1 MTDSTSGYSSS
12 NSLQVKQNSASKRK
26 DSYPRDTFR
35 NQQGISKRRSSSF
48 TSTSSPWFRRNS
60 LLSPAMVQNENI
72 SVYDSPNYY
81 SHSSSYNIISLKEC
95 QGFIFNQDLFASP
108 YQQQKSLA
116 NEKKMR
122 AMSGSKSSS
131 NSALGSRS
139 ASRSCSQSQASSAA
153 NTPLYSRMA
162 SPKSQQRRHT
172 SYHDPRPSLLCDST
186 TDDNV
191 MIGDDDNDENDD
203 GEEEFVFENT
213 SMDLNE
219 IEDHEDVVIDEYE
232 EFELMGEY
240 GDSTNR
246 TYKVHVTEI
255 TVNENDNSIFP
266 S

>member
-1 MTDSTSGYSSS
+1 MTDLGTGYSVS
-12 NSLQVKQNSASKRK
+12 NSLQVKRSLKQQ
-26 DSYPRDTFR
+26 DSCSRDTFR
-35 NQQGISKRRSSSF
+35 NQRSINKRRSSSF

-116 NEKKMR
+116 NEKKLR

-131 NSALGSRS
+131 NSVLGSRS
-139 ASRSCSQSQASSAA
+139 ASRSCSQSQASSTV
-153 NTPLYSRMA
+153 NTPSYSRMA

-172 SYHDPRPSLLCDST
+172 SYHDPRPSLLYGT
-186 TDDNV
+186 TGDDNA
-191 MIGDDDNDENDD
+191 MIDDDDQDDDED
-203 GEEEFVFENT
+203 GDEEFVFENT
-213 SMDLNE
+213 SMELDE

-246 TYKVHVTEI
+246 MYKVHVTEI

>member
-1 MTDSTSGYSSS
+1 MTDMTTGYSLS
-12 NSLQVKQNSASKRK
+12 NSPQMKRNSKRQ
-26 DSYPRDTFR
+26 DSYTRDTFR
-35 NQQGISKRRSSSF
+35 NQQSINKRRSSSF

-131 NSALGSRS
+131 NSVLGSRP

-153 NTPLYSRMA
+153 NTPSYSRMT

-172 SYHDPRPSLLCDST
+172 SYHDPRPSFLCGAAG
-186 TDDNV
+186 DDNA
-191 MIGDDDNDENDD
+191 MIDDDDHDGNENSD
-203 GEEEFVFENT
+203 EEFAFENT
-213 SMDLNE
+213 SMELDE

-246 TYKVHVTEI
+246 MYKVHVTEI

>member
-1 MTDSTSGYSSS
+1 MMTDLTASYSLS
-12 NSLQVKQNSASKRK
+12 NSPQVKRNSKRQ
-26 DSYPRDTFR
+26 DSYSRDAFR
-35 NQQGISKRRSSSF
+35 NQESINKRRSSSF

-131 NSALGSRS
+131 NSVLGSRS
-139 ASRSCSQSQASSAA
+139 ASRSCSQSQTSSAA
-153 NTPLYSRMA
+153 HTPSYSRMT

-172 SYHDPRPSLLCDST
+172 SYHDPRPSFLCGAAG
-186 TDDNV
+186 DDNA
-191 MIGDDDNDENDD
+191 MIDDDDHDENENGD
-203 GEEEFVFENT
+203 GEFALDNT
-213 SMDLNE
+213 SMDLDE

-232 EFELMGEY
+232 EFELMDEY

-246 TYKVHVTEI
+246 MYKVHVTEI

>member
-1 MTDSTSGYSSS
+1 MTDLTTGYSLS
-12 NSLQVKQNSASKRK
+12 NSPQVKRNSKRQ
-26 DSYPRDTFR
+26 DSYSRDSFR
-35 NQQGISKRRSSSF
+35 NQQSINKRRNSSF

-131 NSALGSRS
+131 NSVLGSRS
-139 ASRSCSQSQASSAA
+139 ASRSCSQSQASSDA
-153 NTPLYSRMA
+153 NTPSYSRMT

-172 SYHDPRPSLLCDST
+172 SYHDPRPSFLCGAAS
-186 TDDNV
+186 DDNA
-191 MIGDDDNDENDD
+191 MIDDDDQSENEY
-203 GEEEFVFENT
+203 GNEEFVFENT
-213 SMDLNE
+213 SMELDE

-246 TYKVHVTEI
+246 MYKVHVTEI